1 MLWTALLLDTTTP
14 SRTLS
19 RIDEV
24 GDAVKSAA
32 TCCLQFTPRVT
43 IVETANVLME
53 TEASMRLF
61 GGKHRLVER
70 VRDKTKEL
78 GVERLGWAPT
88 SFAALA
94 LAWSG
99 VSNGFAKLLEQL
111 LNALPLESLTAV
123 VEQRPTLERLGCRTL
138 GHVRA
143 LPRGRAPAPV
153 QHAEV
158 TGSAC

>member
-14 SRTLS
+14 SRTPS

-32 TCCLQFTPRVT
+32 TWCLQFTPRVT
-43 IVETANVLME
+43 IVE

-70 VRDKTKEL
+70 VRDETKV

-99 VSNGFAKLLEQL
+99 VSNGFAKPLEQL

-143 LPRGRAPAPV
+143 SPRGRASAPV